1 MSLDLS
7 VLRAVPDHLQ
17 KLYFEK
23 GYWRDDSLGR
33 NLLEWLER
41 SPASELRVWSR
52 TLPNR
57 VGFPELA
64 LRIRRFAAGLQRRGI
79 VPGDMVAIY
88 VPNSVEGAVAFAGV
102 MLAGA
107 TAVPVAPYYGL
118 KELKYIVGRSHA
130 RLLIT
135 VDSTPSGRL
144 EQIAAAQSEMPLL
157 EDVYVTNGPVPEGFR
172 RFEELLGEARSE
184 PAMVDPDSA
193 AVIAFTSGT
202 TTGPKGVV
210 HRHRTICY
218 DVRAHM
224 VHMPNAKR
232 PTLTAGPIAH
242 AAGMLAGFCL
252 PAIRGKSIHLTDG
265 WDPAFI
271 LAAMREADLTT
282 GGGTPFF
289 LNSLFDHPD
298 IRPDDIAKVEMVGFG
313 AAAIPWSFAEKC
325 EAAGIRNF
333 RLYGSTEHPTVTM
346 SSFDDPPAKRHR
358 TDGRPMEGVEVRL
371 VDADGRDV
379 PVGEPGELW
388 SRGPDLCAGYTDPA
402 LNKEHFTADG
412 WFRSGDVAVKDE
424 DGFYTITDRIKDI
437 IIRNGLKIGAVE
449 VEDAL
454 LAMPG
459 MAECAVIALPDDRTG
474 ERAHAVI
481 RIEEGALAPTIDTVK
496 DHLRALGLAKQKWPE
511 SLECVIDFPRT
522 PLGKIKKFEL
532 RQRAVAARADAGG

>member
-7 VLRAVPDHLQ
+7 DLRATPADLR
-17 KLYFEK
+17 KRYFDR
-23 GYWRDDSLGR
+23 GWWNDDTLGR
-33 NLLEWLER
+33 NIVEWLSR
-41 SPASELRVWSR
+41 SPASEMRIWSR
-52 TLPNR
+52 ARPQR
-57 VGFPELA
+57 IGFGGLA
-64 LRIRRFAAGLQRRGI
+64 VLIRQFAAGIERRGI
-79 VPGDMVAIY
+79 VPGDTVAVY
-88 VPNSVEGAVAFAGV
+88 VPNSIEGAVAFAGV

-118 KELKYIVGRSHA
+118 KELKYIVERSQA

-135 VDSTPSGRL
+135 TESDPAGRL
-144 EQIAAAQSEMPLL
+144 EQIVAAWPDLPLL
-157 EDVYVTNGPVPEGFR
+157 EDIYVVDDAVPGAMR
-172 RFEELLGEARSE
+172 RFDELIVDAPSE
-184 PAMVDPDSA
+184 LSPVDPERA

-210 HRHRTICY
+210 HLHRSICY

-224 VHMPNAKR
+224 VQMPDARR

-242 AAGMLAGFCL
+242 AAGMLAGLCL

-265 WDPAFI
+265 WDPVRI
-271 LAAMREADLTT
+271 LAAMRDADLST

-289 LNSLFDHPD
+289 LNSLLGHPD
-298 IRPDDIAKVEMVGFG
+298 TRPEDIAKVEMVGFG

-346 SSFDDPPAKRHR
+346 SSFDDPAIKRHR
-358 TDGRPMEGVEVRL
+358 TDGRPLEGVEVRL
-371 VDADGRDV
+371 VGSDGRDV
-379 PVGEPGELW
+379 DTGEPGELW
-388 SRGPDLCAGYTDPA
+388 SRGPDLCVGYTDPA
-402 LNKEHFTADG
+402 LNGEYFTSDG
-412 WFRSGDVAVKDE
+412 WFRTGDVAVKDE

-454 LAMPG
+454 LAIPG
-459 MAECAVIALPDDRTG
+459 MAECAVIAVPDDRTG

-481 RIEEGALAPTIDTVK
+481 RVADGASPPTLAGIR
-496 DHLRALGLAKQKWPE
+496 DHLKTIGLAKQKWPE
-511 SLECVIDFPRT
+511 SLECVDDFPRT

-532 RQRAVAARADAGG
+532 RRRMTDMRGTE